1 MRQTILARR
10 YAKALFAL
18 GKQEKKN
25 DVYSAAL
32 KMVAALVNDKKTGV
46 EDAIVNPLY
55 PIDVRRQV
63 IVELAKSIQADRI
76 LTNFFTLLINEQR
89 ANILP
94 DIAQEFQILTDKAEN
109 ISHGTVISAIELDAK
124 LLNRVQSTLEKFTG
138 NKVILETKVDT
149 SIIGGIIA
157 KVGDLVLDG
166 SIQTQLIGL
175 KESIKGRE

>member
-25 DVYSAAL
+25 DIYSAAL
-32 KMVAALVNDKKTGV
+32 KTVVALVNDKKTGV

-63 IVELAKSIQADRI
+63 IVELAKSIQADKI

-89 ANILP
+89 ADILP

-109 ISHGTVISAIELDAK
+109 ISHGTVISAIELHSF
-124 LLNRVQSTLEKFTG
+124 LPSCLPFFR
-138 NKVILETKVDT
+138 
-149 SIIGGIIA
+149 
-157 KVGDLVLDG
+157 
-166 SIQTQLIGL
+166 
-175 KESIKGRE
+175 